1 MILGLRIVH
10 RSIIRWRTWGGRSAD
25 RLMPVQ
31 RRAHLASGEGHAMNN
46 ITRTLLSGAAL
57 CALATAPAMAG
68 GAPNLHVFA
77 LHGGHVIHKTRLTK
91 TGHGEDCSRV
101 CTGISISTS
110 IPASDL
116 HKVVKLAA
124 TYYSYYDSGSFCN
137 SSEKQKVKLAK
148 NKTQYAKLGTST
160 ETYSG
165 YCSTAPTVF
174 YGDTYELTK
183 KSGEGKI
190 DKFVS
195 TLIGKNIHYNGGLYD
210 IKTIFDVNV
219 SIGQ

>member
-1 MILGLRIVH
+1 
-10 RSIIRWRTWGGRSAD
+10 
-25 RLMPVQ
+25 
-31 RRAHLASGEGHAMNN
+31 MNK
-46 ITRTLLSGAAL
+46 ITQTLLSGAAF
-57 CALATAPAMAG
+57 CALAIAPAMAG
-68 GAPNLHVFA
+68 DAPNLRVFA
-77 LHGGHVIHKTRLTK
+77 LHGGNVIHKTRLTK
-91 TGHGEDCSRV
+91 TGHREDCSRL
-101 CTGISISTS
+101 CTLTAISTAV
-110 IPASDL
+110 PASDL

-174 YGDTYELTK
+174 YGDTYDLAR

-190 DKFVS
+190 DRFVS
-195 TLIGKNIHYNGGLYD
+195 TLIGKNIHYNHQLYD
-210 IKTIFDVNV
+210 LKTILDVIV